1 MRKTIIAVLM
11 IIVMIFSATVCA
23 FAAEEDPNITIVNPA
38 LDTPVYSTSL
48 LVSIKITKPETIKV
62 TVLKEGVQ
70 AQSTTIAATE
80 GASKTTTTWTPIF
93 TSDPFV
99 TTKSL
104 TFYTKKLENVKTG
117 NYIVRVDTLGADG
130 KVIYQTSRKV
140 TVKEKAVTEEVFTEK
155 ETGTVNTF
163 LQSLLKSIFGK

>member
-11 IIVMIFSATVCA
+11 IVVMIFSATVCA

-48 LVSIKITKPETIKV
+48 LVSVKITKPETIKV

-70 AQSTTIAATE
+70 NQTATQTGVEST
-80 GASKTTTTWTPIF
+80 KKVTTWSPVF
-93 TSDPFV
+93 TSEPFV
-99 TTKSL
+99 TTKNL

-117 NYIVRVDTLGADG
+117 NYIVRVDTLDADG

-140 TVKEKAVTEEVFTEK
+140 TVKEKAATEEVFAEK